1 MIEDDDEATFDCE
14 GCGTILEVGV
24 PHDCPVLGTI
34 VIITA
39 QDEPDEE
46 DPR

>member
-1 MIEDDDEATFDCE
+1 MDEDEDTFDCE

-39 QDEPDEE
+39 QDENTDEE
-46 DPR
+46 GTR